1 MFMAAIAGDT
11 TRAKNKAN
19 NIVIVIFFILS
30 LQKNKRD

>member
-11 TRAKNKAN
+11 IAAKNKAN